1 MARWAAEARPT
12 GDDPLLWPARRDAE
26 TIYDGLRARL
36 RALGLR
42 PEQADDAASEAFAV
56 MGHAIGSGRV
66 SQHGNPSSYLLSVA
80 RRRAIDAW
88 RRETS
93 DARRAERDLAGPRR
107 GDQPISELI
116 DGLAS
121 AQIISGAL
129 RRADPT
135 TRRVVAAFLDLAA
148 LEGQRPAAHVVAA
161 AADVSRKTYF
171 QAIARFRTLVE
182 QVADDAG

>member
-1 MARWAAEARPT
+1 MARWTIASSPT
-12 GDDPLLWPARRDAE
+12 GDRLLWPAPEDAG
-26 TIYDGLRARL
+26 TIYRGLQARL
-36 RALGLR
+36 LGLGVR
-42 PEQADDAASEAFAV
+42 PEAADDAASEAFAV
-56 MGHAIGSGRV
+56 MAQAIASGRV
-66 SQHGNPSSYLLSVA
+66 SPDGNPSAYLLSVA

-88 RRETS
+88 RRESSAT
-93 DARRAERDLAGPRR
+93 RRAERDSVSRSP
-107 GDQPISELI
+107 GDHAVTDLI

-121 AQIISGAL
+121 RQVIDAAL

-171 QAIARFRTLVE
+171 QAVARFRALIE
-182 QVADDAG
+182 QVETDPG

>member
-1 MARWAAEARPT
+1 MASQT
-12 GDDPLLWPARRDAE
+12 HDGGVVWPASDDAA
-26 TIYDGLRARL
+26 TIYDGLRTRL
-36 RALGLR
+36 RGLGLV
-42 PEQADDAASEAFAV
+42 PEAADDAASEALAV
-56 MGHAIGSGRV
+56 MGQALASGRV
-66 SQHGNPSSYLLSVA
+66 APDGNPSSYLLSVA

-93 DARRAERDLAGPRR
+93 DARRAERDFVSRST
-107 GDQPISELI
+107 GDDGVSDLI

-121 AQIISGAL
+121 RQVIDAAL

-171 QAIARFRTLVE
+171 QAVARFRSLVE
-182 QVADDAG
+182 QVEEKPG